1 VDAWDNH
8 FQEALA
14 MSRVRCLHCDVE
26 NDAVQSAGFCEN
38 CGKKLPPASLAHR
51 RREPVLH
58 ERGSGL
64 PSEIERLPAEPASA
78 WLFTAAIVNLVGC
91 GALVVLAPLLVPRE
105 HLKTEFIPELLLVS
119 VAVLLIFAALAWWA
133 RGRPIPALVTAGIVY
148 LGLSV
153 VDALLVPA
161 LALLGLPVK
170 IVIVVLLVQA
180 FRLSRKPRRL
190 IV

>member
-1 VDAWDNH
+1 
-8 FQEALA
+8 

-58 ERGSGL
+58 ERGGAL
-64 PSEIERLPAEPASA
+64 PPDIERTPAEPASA
-78 WLFTAAIVNLVGC
+78 WLFTAAIVNLIGC
-91 GALVVLAPLLVPRE
+91 GAMVVLAPLVVPRE
-105 HLKTEFIPELLLVS
+105 QLKVEFIPELLLVS
-119 VAVLLIFAALAWWA
+119 VAVLVIFALLAWWA
-133 RGRPIPALVTAGIVY
+133 RGHPIPALITAGIVY

-153 VDALLVPA
+153 VDALLAPGLV
-161 LALLGLPVK
+161 LLGLPVK
-170 IVIVVLLVQA
+170 IVIVVLLIQA
-180 FRLSRKPRRL
+180 FRVSRKPRRL